1 MDFKLRNIVLP
12 SGMNKKTVVMAL
24 TAVGIVMGGIFYF
37 ITNDEAMPKNAT
49 EQKTAIV
56 AINDD
61 ANSSTINN
69 LFTTSPIITADSK
82 PEQTFNQTELST
94 NLYSDD
100 YLLNNGNVRNE
111 MINYCANNLLKN
123 QIALTNCNTASKVD
137 RSWYQLSYLT
147 NRFIKG
153 AFNSGAD
160 FGFSAFVVLIG
171 LYLVFNIFKVILFF
185 TPNYSRQKRVCQ
197 GSAKGATA

>member
-1 MDFKLRNIVLP
+1 MSFKLKHIVLP
-12 SGMNKKTVVMAL
+12 SGMNKKTVVITL
-24 TAVGIVMGGIFYF
+24 TIIGIAMGVFLYF
-37 ITNDEAMPKNAT
+37 INNDAMPQHT
-49 EQKTAIV
+49 PEQKTAIV

-94 NLYSDD
+94 NLYSAD

-147 NRFIKG
+147 SRFIKG

-171 LYLVFNIFKVILFF
+171 LFLVFNIFKVILFF

-197 GSAKGATA
+197 GSAKGATL

>member
-1 MDFKLRNIVLP
+1 MSFKLKHIVLP
-12 SGMNKKTVVMAL
+12 SGMNKKTVVIAL
-24 TAVGIVMGGIFYF
+24 TVVSIAMGGIFYF
-37 ITNDEAMPKNAT
+37 ITSDDAMPTAVK
-49 EQKTAIV
+49 EKTAIV

-111 MINYCANNLLKN
+111 MINYCANNLLNN

-147 NRFIKG
+147 SRFIKG

-160 FGFSAFVVLIG
+160 FGLSAFVVLIG
-171 LYLVFNIFKVILFF
+171 LFLVFNIFKVILFF

-197 GSAKGATA
+197 GSAKGATL

>member
-1 MDFKLRNIVLP
+1 MSFNLKHIVLP
-12 SGMNKKTVVMAL
+12 SGMNKKTVVIVL
-24 TAVGIVMGGIFYF
+24 TVVSIAMGGIFYF
-37 ITNDEAMPKNAT
+37 ITSDDAMPTAVK
-49 EQKTAIV
+49 EKTAIV

-111 MINYCANNLLKN
+111 MINYCANNLLNN

-147 NRFIKG
+147 SRFIKG

-171 LYLVFNIFKVILFF
+171 LFLVFNIFKVILFF

-197 GSAKGATA
+197 GSAKGATL